1 MKTDTSSPPPA
12 ADMQELAKEIQ
23 SINENGNY
31 YTYEELRYR
40 VKPDA
45 ADRIWQMMKLA
56 RHLASQRLPFDPI
69 EIRYVLTGEIA
80 RELYLCDDCLQSS
93 VHPLFLE
100 EYFSAAYFWRP
111 VP

>member
-1 MKTDTSSPPPA
+1 MR
-12 ADMQELAKEIQ
+12 MEI
-23 SINENGNY
+23 IN
-31 YTYEELRYR
+31 TYEELRYR

-80 RELYLCDDCLQSS
+80 RKLYLCDQDLSRILNDVGKNTRFNVC
-93 VHPLFLE
+93 VYH
-100 EYFSAAYFWRP
+100 
-111 VP
+111 